1 MKLHTKLLMLFLLVS
16 ATVQSQD
23 LIRSN
28 LFFGGHRGGNG
39 GISVAADFT
48 MVASNFSAIWENLC
62 KVSPSKNLL
71 CRNIKDFKSLLDK
84 DSSSY
89 TTILAEQS
97 TEAYDGNSREATN
110 DGFNTIRVD
119 KENWLKMQKSNDAED
134 DIRMIKLVIHEYFS
148 ILGLDTSDY
157 YKPSNNVIGIIL
169 RKGILPDAI
178 TRSEG
183 LPDLCSINLS
193 SSDSNIE
200 DSELDVLF
208 DKGFSINSASEVSRY
223 SLKIKRACFNESL
236 GVLCTIYTELYDN
249 LKAKTDHSNIYAK
262 KSLFKSDSKLRK
274 QILEH
279 SLSEI
284 NACK

>member
-1 MKLHTKLLMLFLLVS
+1 MKLHTKLLSLLLIVS
-16 ATVQSQD
+16 ATAQSQD

-28 LFFGGHRGGNG
+28 LFYGDHRGGNG
-39 GISVAADFT
+39 GISVAADFS
-48 MVASNFSAIWENLC
+48 MVATNFSSIWDNLC
-62 KVSPSKNLL
+62 KDNPSKNLM
-71 CRNIKDFKSLLDK
+71 CRNAKDFKKLLTK
-84 DSSSY
+84 DSDSY
-89 TTILAEQS
+89 TTILAEQK
-97 TEAYDGNSREATN
+97 TEAYDGESREATN

-119 KENWLKMQKSNDAED
+119 KENWLKMQKSNDPAD
-134 DIRMIKLVIHEYFS
+134 KVRMIKLVIHEYFS

-183 LPDLCSINLS
+183 LPDLCSLNLS
-193 SSDSNIE
+193 NSDSDIE
-200 DSELDVLF
+200 DNELDVLY
-208 DKGFSINSASEVSRY
+208 DKGFSINPVTEVSRY

-262 KSLFKSDSKLRK
+262 KSIFKSDAKVRK
-274 QILEH
+274 QILDY

-284 NACK
+284 NSCK